1 MSWAKLAIALAA
13 FYGMTGV
20 MLGALGAHALKKV
33 LSERL
38 LASFTVGT
46 RYQLYHALF
55 LLLLGIL
62 SHQFKS
68 PLLTAAILLAG
79 IGVLLFSGSIYL
91 LALLR
96 WSFLGP
102 VTPLGGL
109 CLIVSWLLLLI
120 AAFRLPL
127 T

>member
-1 MSWAKLAIALAA
+1 VLAA

-46 RYQLYHALF
+46 RYQMYHALF
-55 LLLLGIL
+55 LLLLGL
-62 SHQFKS
+62 LYHQFKS
-68 PLLTAAILLAG
+68 PLLSASIVLAG
-79 IGVLLFSGSIYL
+79 LGVLLFSGSIYL
-91 LALLR
+91 LALMR
-96 WSFLGP
+96 WTFLGP

-109 CLIVSWLLLLI
+109 CFIASWLLLLI
-120 AAFRLPL
+120 AAFRLSL
-127 T
+127 